1 MYLHDN
7 PTCVP
12 ACPQVSLACSPAA
25 PESQFLRRDRR
36 GIGIPEI
43 CITFVK
49 GGPKQVNNKPNAARS
64 TIENLPLIEM
74 QHWDLALPKMKSK
87 QNHLTL
93 VLNYIVA
100 RAPVQCNR
108 QVSK

>member
-1 MYLHDN
+1 M
-7 PTCVP
+7 P

-64 TIENLPLIEM
+64 AIENLPLIEM

-93 VLNYIVA
+93 VLNYVVA